1 MKGIPA
7 HLVSALNDR
16 ITGDIMG
23 GVTLTP
29 AVDEKISDLS
39 RRTAAIGQK
48 ILLENGATLSGSTL
62 NIPVEEPVALS
73 AELFKLADLTKYW
86 NADWQLERAGFGGAG
101 GGMRGI
107 RGITYLDNDVLITYP
122 RDEIRGLVLSR
133 TLKINNEKELSFDVG
148 SDPKRA
154 WNLHVFVQNDS
165 KVVKT
170 IEGGDTEQKWETI
183 KVDLSEYKGQAV
195 KIRLYQRVLVPGKE
209 AGNAYWKNLQIK

>member
-1 MKGIPA
+1 M
-7 HLVSALNDR
+7 
-16 ITGDIMG
+16 
-23 GVTLTP
+23 
-29 AVDEKISDLS
+29 
-39 RRTAAIGQK
+39 
-48 ILLENGATLSGSTL
+48 
-62 NIPVEEPVALS
+62 
-73 AELFKLADLTKYW
+73 FKLADLTKYW